1 MPLNSKKRFQQ
12 SVASGFGAV
21 SFISVVSLPGEM
33 ATGIARC
40 KMKKNF
46 VFIFR
51 QGPTRL
57 SDEEQKQRTQEVRG
71 WALEQMKQSRNLEPR
86 ILGDESYRLGEDAR
100 NKGDDGIVVALNFI
114 EATDISEAVSIAKT
128 HPGLRYGVR
137 IEVRSW
143 MDPRPAQSR

>member
-1 MPLNSKKRFQQ
+1 MGTK
-12 SVASGFGAV
+12 
-21 SFISVVSLPGEM
+21 LPG
-33 ATGIARC
+33 G
-40 KMKKNF
+40 KMKKSF

-57 SDEEQKQRTQEVRG
+57 SDEEQKQRTEEVRG
-71 WALEQMKQSRNLEPR
+71 WAIEPIKHGRNLEPR

-100 NKGDDGIVVALNFI
+100 NKSDDGTVVALNFI
-114 EATDISEAVSIAKT
+114 EAIDISDAVDIANP

>member
-1 MPLNSKKRFQQ
+1 
-12 SVASGFGAV
+12 
-21 SFISVVSLPGEM
+21 
-33 ATGIARC
+33 
-40 KMKKNF
+40 MKKSF

-57 SDEEQKQRTQEVRG
+57 SDEEQKQRTEEVRG
-71 WALEQMKQSRNLEPR
+71 WAFEQIKQGCNLEPR

-100 NKGDDGIVVALNFI
+100 NRSDDGTVVALNFI

-128 HPGLRYGVR
+128 HPGLSYGVR